1 MFEIFFWILFLIP
14 AMLGLAEILHFV
26 KLYILKPKK
35 AMISYK
41 VVILTNDTAVENMRY
56 AIEQYLWQAGRNGSS
71 LIFVNSLLNKEIFFA
86 CKEIAE
92 RYDVGFYSKKELEEY
107 LNLIVV

>member
-1 MFEIFFWILFLIP
+1 MFEIFFLILFLIP
-14 AMLGLAEILHFV
+14 AMLGLSEILHIL

-41 VVILTNDTAVENMRY
+41 IVILTNDTAVENMRY
-56 AIEQYLWQAGRNGSS
+56 AIEQYLWQAERNGFN
-71 LIFVNSLLNKEIFFA
+71 LIFVNSLLDKENFLA
-86 CKEIAE
+86 CKEIAK
-92 RYDVGFYSKKELEEY
+92 RYEVGFYSKKELEEY